1 MPLTAL
7 REQNKLLTT
16 ETALTLFIHRGVDQ
30 TSIKDVARAAGV
42 TERSVYRYFETRS
55 QLILAT
61 TFLFWQRISTQ
72 VNDLV
77 ASRMDQALTGIQR
90 IRLMLR
96 FYSTLYLDHPEYVRY
111 ILNAETALHNA
122 GLSAAVRSRPPGRFE
137 DSDSPLVQAIR
148 LGLADGTVSPRAD
161 VKEIYYNAYD
171 AILGAMQR
179 QVLGSTDCD
188 LDGRTRMEHLCELFV
203 QAFAGEMGT
212 APL

>member
-1 MPLTAL
+1 MPQAAL
-7 REQNKLLTT
+7 REQNKQLTT
-16 ETALTLFIHRGVDQ
+16 EKALSLFIRQGVDQ
-30 TSIKDVARAAGV
+30 TSIKDIARAVGI

-61 TFLFWQRISTQ
+61 TFLFWQRISSQ

-77 ASRMDQALTGIQR
+77 ADQIDQALTGIQR

-96 FYSTLYLDHPEYVRY
+96 FYSTLYLEHPEYVRY
-111 ILNAETALHNA
+111 ILNAETALYNA
-122 GLSAAVRSRPPGRFE
+122 GFTVAIRSRPPGRFE

-148 LGLADGTVSPRAD
+148 LGLADGTVSREAD

-171 AILGAMQR
+171 AILGTMQR
-179 QVLGSTDCD
+179 QVLCSTDCD

-203 QAFAGEMGT
+203 GAFEGRI
-212 APL
+212 

>member
-16 ETALTLFIHRGVDQ
+16 ETALTLFIRQGVDQ

-61 TFLFWQRISTQ
+61 TFLFWQRISAQ

-122 GLSAAVRSRPPGRFE
+122 GLSRPPGRFE

-203 QAFAGEMGT
+203 QAFAGEMGA

>member
-1 MPLTAL
+1 MPQAAL
-7 REQNKLLTT
+7 REQNKQLTT
-16 ETALTLFIHRGVDQ
+16 EKALTLFIRRGVEQ
-30 TSIKDVARAAGV
+30 TSIKDIARAAGI
-42 TERSVYRYFETRS
+42 TERSIYRYFETRS

-61 TFLFWQRISTQ
+61 TFLFWQRISSQ
-72 VNDLV
+72 VNNLLN
-77 ASRMDQALTGIQR
+77 SQMDQALTGIQR

-96 FYSTLYLDHPEYVRY
+96 FYSTLYVEHPEYVRY
-111 ILNAETALHNA
+111 ILNAETALYNA
-122 GLSAAVRSRPPGRFE
+122 GVTVAIRSRPPGRFE

-148 LGLADGTVSPRAD
+148 LGLADGTVSREVN

-203 QAFAGEMGT
+203 RAFEGRI
-212 APL
+212 